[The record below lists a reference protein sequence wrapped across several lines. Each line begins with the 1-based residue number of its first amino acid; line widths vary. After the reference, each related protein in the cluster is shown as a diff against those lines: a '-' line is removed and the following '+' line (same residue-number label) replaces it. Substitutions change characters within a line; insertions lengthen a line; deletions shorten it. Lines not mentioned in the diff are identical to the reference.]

1 MYSSMQTQ
9 EQRYKKARALEAEN
23 DLFQETKANALNEL
37 EQTELEQASS
47 LAKRYHQFLE
57 AFNARAKSESKPESK
72 SEAKPESKPESN
84 PEAKPKKTRL
94 TKQQKQEAAAAES
107 FRKIEE
113 TRSKKHKELMSSI
126 GRASQGYESE
136 GMPKKNI
143 LFPTPAAPAAPLP

>member
-9 EQRYKKARALEAEN
+9 ERRYKKARALEAEN

-57 AFNARAKSESKPESK
+57 AFNARAKPEEKPEEK
-72 SEAKPESKPESN
+72 
-84 PEAKPKKTRL
+84 PEAKPMAKPKKASSSGRKQ
-94 TKQQKQEAAAAES
+94 TKQQKHEAAVAES
-107 FRKIEE
+107 FKQIEE
-113 TRSKKHKELMSSI
+113 TRSKRHKELVSAI
-126 GRASQGYESE
+126 GRAPRGYESE

-143 LFPTPAAPAAPLP
+143 LFPTPASPSTSVGN